1 MSYYASMHP
10 PVDPPTPVLTFPV
23 SSSRDEPY
31 TAYPSSSSSQRYD
44 PLRMLAPPP
53 PFPPL
58 DPAYAQYAVKRRRQI
73 FPGILEDGCLTIGHK
88 FVDIY
93 LERVARAPNDRHTHR
108 LEPDNFFGE
117 KRREYQS
124 VADLLGIRQPLSQK
138 QNDCIFTLA
147 ALKVFHTPHH
157 PAHFT
162 FWGKE
167 ACKKTAEKVQN
178 ILNMSPCPISAPF
191 GWLGITENV
200 WLVDGIQAISFPPRP
215 ATKKPNGM
223 TLRKRKARE
232 ISKDEGDAA
241 APSLIDHALN
251 GYEQPLLLSHPT
263 WLDAA
268 GGECAATQCCCECY
282 ADYDW
287 FEWGC
292 KEQGSKDGTN
302 LRVVIGRWCRVR
314 TALPVSSHC
323 SFTLEHAGIPLV
335 PYWGQ

>member
-1 MSYYASMHP
+1 MRERNVPRAGFGFSFAAASGPLPGFLSFCTYLLLHTFFYPPVITPAALHSYTHRSASPSYQISPIKRCTHTPAIPFPFKTHRLLPPLILIPHLTNTMSYYASMHP

-178 ILNMSPCPISAPF
+178 ILSTSVSFSPI
-191 GWLGITENV
+191 
-200 WLVDGIQAISFPPRP
+200 
-215 ATKKPNGM
+215 
-223 TLRKRKARE
+223 
-232 ISKDEGDAA
+232 
-241 APSLIDHALN
+241 PSLPF
-251 GYEQPLLLSHPT
+251 YKHP
-263 WLDAA
+263 
-268 GGECAATQCCCECY
+268 CI
-282 ADYDW
+282 
-287 FEWGC
+287 
-292 KEQGSKDGTN
+292 S
-302 LRVVIGRWCRVR
+302 
-314 TALPVSSHC
+314 
-323 SFTLEHAGIPLV
+323 
-335 PYWGQ
+335 